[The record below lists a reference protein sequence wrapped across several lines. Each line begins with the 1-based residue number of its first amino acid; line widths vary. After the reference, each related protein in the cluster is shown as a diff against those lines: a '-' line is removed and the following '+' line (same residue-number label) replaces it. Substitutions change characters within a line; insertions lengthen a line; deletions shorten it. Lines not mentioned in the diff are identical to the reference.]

1 MMKLRILI
9 ALFLMAL
16 LFANH
21 VQAEG
26 RLTVYCSAQH
36 NTCEKIVQT
45 FGKKF
50 NVETKFVRNSTG
62 ATLSKI
68 KSEQHNPQADV
79 WFGGTIEPHF
89 QAGDLGL
96 LETYRS
102 PKQAETLPQF
112 QPLLDKKGDLTSI
125 LYMLVLG
132 FGVNTEKFEQLGIPK
147 TDYPKCWNDLLDPRL
162 KGYVQLPDP
171 QLSGTTYTAIA
182 TLIEL
187 WGEEKAFE
195 FLRKLDANVSQYV
208 KSAQVTTNLARGESA
223 VSVGFVHS
231 YATEKEKG
239 AKIESILPCDGDS
252 YSLGGLSIIKGTR
265 NLDNAKRFVD
275 WALSKEAQE
284 IPWRETGVYQ
294 IPINVNAQVA
304 PQSVDP
310 NTLKLINIDFERF
323 GKAEEG
329 KRLIERWV
337 KEIKLKQY

>member
-1 MMKLRILI
+1 MK
-9 ALFLMAL
+9 
-16 LFANH
+16 
-21 VQAEG
+21 
-26 RLTVYCSAQH
+26 
-36 NTCEKIVQT
+36 
-45 FGKKF
+45 KK
-50 NVETKFVRNSTG
+50 
-62 ATLSKI
+62 
-68 KSEQHNPQADV
+68 P
-79 WFGGTIEPHF
+79 
-89 QAGDLGL
+89 
-96 LETYRS
+96 
-102 PKQAETLPQF
+102 
-112 QPLLDKKGDLTSI
+112 
-125 LYMLVLG
+125 
-132 FGVNTEKFEQLGIPK
+132 
-147 TDYPKCWNDLLDPRL
+147 
-162 KGYVQLPDP
+162 
-171 QLSGTTYTAIA
+171 
-182 TLIEL
+182 
-187 WGEEKAFE
+187 FE